1 MNRKNK
7 TLKTNTMKITF
18 EDDLITYEK
27 EFKKTFDG
35 KYRVTIGYRDMVGCK
50 CEEIRRHCIVDAEDL
65 LHLVDTKYYDYFRVE
80 LDD

>member
-1 MNRKNK
+1 
-7 TLKTNTMKITF
+7 MKITF

-27 EFKKTFDG
+27 
-35 KYRVTIGYRDMVGCK
+35 
-50 CEEIRRHCIVDAEDL
+50 DL